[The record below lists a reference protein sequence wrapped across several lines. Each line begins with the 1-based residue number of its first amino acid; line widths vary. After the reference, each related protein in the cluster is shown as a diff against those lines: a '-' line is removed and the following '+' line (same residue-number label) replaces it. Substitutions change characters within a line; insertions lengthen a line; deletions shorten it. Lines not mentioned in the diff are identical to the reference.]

1 VQLTTGSIAFSQQA
15 CFTKNHLELDT
26 FSTPAPNLIQL
37 ILVLTWLP
45 NTNANADCHSFPEL
59 LDWRK
64 SMVIETQSDFPN
76 AFRRKATRSS
86 SVSALWNHCVKLHIL
101 GLSTS
106 VFPRRKSRAE
116 YSQGRRTCN
125 QTDEERFTR
134 STDQPLL
141 LTART
146 RKGNDFN
153 DGECRLR
160 AKSAAQPDSA
170 QHRRHDNQDAT
181 QAQQPLYRSMAMV
194 RRAKRNWLRP
204 IQ

>member
-1 VQLTTGSIAFSQQA
+1 M
-15 CFTKNHLELDT
+15 
-26 FSTPAPNLIQL
+26 
-37 ILVLTWLP
+37 LTWLP
-45 NTNANADCHSFPEL
+45 NTNANADCHTFPEL

-125 QTDEERFTR
+125 QTNEARFTR
-134 STDQPLL
+134 SNDLPPEQGKGMTSTMVSVDFTPKALHRP
-141 LTART
+141 TAPST
-146 RKGNDFN
+146 
-153 DGECRLR
+153 
-160 AKSAAQPDSA
+160 
-170 QHRRHDNQDAT
+170 DAT
-181 QAQQPLYRSMAMV
+181 TIKTP
-194 RRAKRNWLRP
+194 LRP
-204 IQ
+204 NNPCTEAWPWSDGQRGTGLDHFSKRQHQVGWEAGEGEN